1 MRAID
6 YLTVFEPC
14 ASTYCEAN
22 HDPLLADS
30 RKALLSLTDTRVH
43 TVGQKLLNDGWGSNE
58 WTDKHNTPYHEMVA
72 FIRLVLRQM
81 MTRKTNQ
88 IYCSEPDIAFIAFRY
103 LIKQKDILEEM
114 ILSSEKYRRDLSEA
128 VQMAVCYGYQLE
140 WPTVSDL
147 LVMVLDKDLFNGDY
161 GHAKEIDANESL
173 MTAIKLCLLC
183 VLCFF
188 RLFLRCSLI
197 PQNAG
202 QI

>member
-43 TVGQKLLNDGWGSNE
+43 TVGQKLLNDGWGSNG

-72 FIRLVLRQM
+72 FIRSVLRQM
-81 MTRKTNQ
+81 MTRKTYQ

-197 PQNAG
+197 PQSAG